1 MNTSAKPPLILLS
14 AGEASGD
21 QHAASLFME
30 LKKLIPS
37 VQAIGMG
44 GAAMR
49 EAGVEI
55 RYDSTSIAVIGTV
68 EVIKHYAEI
77 RRALTLMKAIA
88 IKEKPDLLICV
99 DYKEFNFRLGKAAKA
114 AGIKV
119 LFYVSPQVWAWRPGR
134 VKKYG
139 AAVDHMAVIF
149 PFEVPFYEA
158 HNIPVTYVGH
168 PLAGKVV
175 PTVSKADAL
184 QEFGLNDLSPMGK
197 SPLTPLF
204 QSGESVCETG
214 PIIGL
219 LPGSRAN
226 EIKRLLPVILATVEQ
241 LHQRFPDARFVLN
254 QASSVSD
261 KTLEPY
267 LANCKVAIKTIQGR
281 NYDVLQCCDAVITVS
296 GTATLEVALAG
307 VPMAIIY
314 KLTPI
319 TYWLGRLLISIK
331 FIGLPNILAGKGIVR
346 EFIQQDANANNI
358 AMEISK
364 IVEDKDY
371 ANEIRGNLRKVKE
384 LLGEGGG
391 LVKLARLAK
400 EMLNANTQPIAGE
413 RTPHI
418 PDPM

>member
-1 MNTSAKPPLILLS
+1 MNSPPKPPLILLS

-21 QHAASLFME
+21 QHAASLFLE
-30 LKKLIPS
+30 LQKLMPEAK
-37 VQAIGMG
+37 AIGMG
-44 GAAMR
+44 GARMR

-68 EVIKHYAEI
+68 EVIKHYGEI
-77 RRALTLMKAIA
+77 RRALALMTAIA
-88 IKEKPDLLICV
+88 TGERPDLLICV
-99 DYKEFNFRLGKAAKA
+99 DYKEFNFRLARAAKA
-114 AGIKV
+114 AGVKV

-158 HNIPVTYVGH
+158 HQIPVTYVGH

-175 PTVSKADAL
+175 PSVSKDVAL
-184 QEFGLNDLSPMGK
+184 KEFGL
-197 SPLTPLF
+197 
-204 QSGESVCETG
+204 ETDG
-214 PIIGL
+214 PVIGL

-226 EIKRLLPVILATVEQ
+226 EIQRLLPVILEAVE
-241 LHQRFPDARFVLN
+241 LLARRFPAACFVLN
-254 QASSVSD
+254 QASSVTD
-261 KTLEPY
+261 TMLEPY
-267 LANCKVAIKTIQGR
+267 LANCEVAVKAIQGR

-319 TYWLGRLLISIK
+319 TYWLGRLLISIN
-331 FIGLPNILAGKGIVR
+331 FIGLPNILAGRGIVR
-346 EFIQQDANANNI
+346 EFIQQEANATNI
-358 AMEISK
+358 AAEIGK
-364 IVEDKDY
+364 IVEDKNY
-371 ANEIRGNLRKVKE
+371 GNEIRENLSRVKE

-391 LVKLARLAK
+391 SGKLASLAK
-400 EMLNANTQPIAGE
+400 EMLLNL
-413 RTPHI
+413 
-418 PDPM
+418 